1 MDSEAEDEA
10 TVSVL
15 PEFVAFSGVV
25 PSPTVGKGQGGPVPD
40 TDINKNDV
48 LLGRGSM
55 ISSHYGNIQLRLLV
69 SRYVTN
75 NYGKKYKW
83 KEKLF
88 EAAKVVD
95 AIRNLKPPGRFM
107 SKFNE
112 TRFWEEVGDITARKK
127 VAQAFRDFRYAVMRN
142 VPFHEAENDSN
153 CLMDRFVYSHNKSNM
168 DASRCTNHFNPYIGM
183 QNSKIKTELS
193 TTSASVTQNDI
204 LLGRGRASNQHYGN
218 IQFRCIVAEN
228 LSYYQNMKKSI
239 VVSKIVDI
247 IRNLNPPGR
256 FLSNNKETG
265 CWEEVEDTI
274 ARKKIAQAFRD
285 SGEPKTIGS
294 F

>member
-1 MDSEAEDEA
+1 MENEGEDEA
-10 TVSVL
+10 TVSAP

-25 PSPTVGKGQGGPVPD
+25 PNPTVGKGQGGPVAYA
-40 TDINKNDV
+40 DIINNDV

-69 SRYVTN
+69 SRSVTN
-75 NYGKKYKW
+75 NYSKKYRW

-95 AIRNLKPPGRFM
+95 AIRNLEPPGRFM
-107 SKFNE
+107 SKCNE
-112 TRFWEEVGDITARKK
+112 TGFWEEVGDITARKK

-142 VPFHEAENDSN
+142 VPFHEAEDDSN
-153 CLMDRFVYSHNKSNM
+153 CLLDRLVYSHNKIDIN
-168 DASRCTNHFNPYIGM
+168 ASRSTNDFNPYMGT
-183 QNSKIKTELS
+183 QFSKMKTEVS
-193 TTSASVTQNDI
+193 NTYAPVTHNDI
-204 LLGRGRASNQHYGN
+204 LLGRGRASNEHYGN
-218 IQFRCIVAEN
+218 IQFRCIVAQN
-228 LSYYQNMKKSI
+228 ISYYQTMKKSI

-265 CWEEVEDTI
+265 CWDEVEDTI

-285 SGEPKTIGS
+285 SSEP
-294 F
+294 